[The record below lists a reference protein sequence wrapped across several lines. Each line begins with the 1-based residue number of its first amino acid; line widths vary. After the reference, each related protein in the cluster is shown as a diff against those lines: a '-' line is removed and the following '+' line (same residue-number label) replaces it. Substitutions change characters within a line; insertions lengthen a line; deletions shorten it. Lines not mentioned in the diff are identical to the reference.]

1 VLIDWR
7 LKPLKK
13 PSHKFELLINSI
25 SNPLMIGCYDNG
37 VLIDSIVKEGKTSDI
52 LLPILDELLKKYDIS
67 RMIYANGPGSYMAI
81 KITYVTLKTIEIL
94 KGIELKAC
102 SAFELNDFKPIK
114 AIGSLYFIKEKETI
128 ITKKLEQ
135 PVESKFDLPHSIK
148 HLVIEESCV
157 PEYIIPAV

>member
-1 VLIDWR
+1 MQTDWR
-7 LKPLKK
+7 LKHLKK

-25 SNPLMIGCYDNG
+25 SNPLMVGCYEKG
-37 VLIDSIVKEGKTSDI
+37 ILIDSVIKDGKTSDI